1 MTTSPPLRGTAGTAA
16 TPTPHKTIR
25 SFFRETEDDIIDD
38 PPTTNSNNT
47 QNENTPTQPI
57 PKTIGNNEKNQTNIH
72 RPLQA
77 GEATHTPILQHGYN
91 PLNVSPVP
99 VNSHKSIGPTTP
111 NTLHKRKL
119 HQVTPTI
126 MAPLSNQTTTNFLK
140 VCNAYN
146 ALNGQSTDGKLTIE
160 KLEMILVCLKNVG
173 EYHYIDLTIDT
184 PDIPEQQRQT
194 VTVNR
199 EVKNEP
205 TPNQRSGATKPRAL
219 FGNNNPEQAHT
230 NEAIAAKDPTR
241 STTEQP
247 STRSDAQEEQ
257 EYADALENSLGDG
270 TKVTPGNDNSTSG
283 TKKRDR
289 DTHGP
294 NRNSYQ
300 LTLGNIPQPI
310 TACYP
315 RYTECKSVTDQV
327 MTGWVK
333 SKYPLFNKEISL
345 HCTADDNKRTA
356 LNLMAA
362 LVGKTFPNNS
372 IKVLLE
378 VNATNTDQLPL
389 IDLFQLA
396 GLDEV
401 VLAQDYC
408 QLQLSLQHDRTICGL
423 LQGSNSNAFDGV
435 PTAHAILCAFRA
447 KATGAPRFMYRYVVF
462 IPLLNAI
469 LTPRGINEVPNRRPN
484 IHCWVLGTAAHK
496 ALEQQESTTIDTI
509 IGGKIFPGND
519 KVKAL
524 KLMSAVIVQDLLHK

>member
-25 SFFRETEDDIIDD
+25 SFFRETEDDIMDD

-47 QNENTPTQPI
+47 QNETTPTQPL
-57 PKTIGNNEKNQTNIH
+57 PQTSENNEKNQTNIH

-77 GEATHTPILQHGYN
+77 GEATHTQILQHGYN

-99 VNSHKSIGPTTP
+99 VNSHKSIFPTTP

-126 MAPLSNQTTTNFLK
+126 MAPRPTKTTTNFLK
-140 VCNAYN
+140 VCTAYN
-146 ALNGQSTDGKLTIE
+146 AINGRSTDGKLTIE
-160 KLEMILVCLKNVG
+160 KLEMIIICLKSVG
-173 EYHYIDLTIDT
+173 EFHHIDLTIDT
-184 PDIPEQQRQT
+184 PVIPEQQGQT
-194 VTVNR
+194 VTGTR
-199 EVKNEP
+199 EVKDEP
-205 TPNQRSGATKPRAL
+205 TPNQRSGTSTPREL
-219 FGNNNPEQAHT
+219 FGNNNQEQAHT
-230 NEAIAAKDPTR
+230 DQAIAAMDPAR

-247 STRSDAQEEQ
+247 STRSDIQEQ
-257 EYADALENSLGDG
+257 QKDTDALQNSLVDR
-270 TKVTPGNDNSTSG
+270 TTVTPGDDKNTSG
-283 TKKRDR
+283 TKRDR
-289 DTHGP
+289 DKSYR
-294 NRNSYQ
+294 RNWNQ
-300 LTLGNIPQPI
+300 TTIGDIAPPP

-315 RYTECKSVTDQV
+315 RHNECRSVTDAV

-333 SKYPLFNKEISL
+333 SKYPLFNREISL
-345 HCTADDNKRTA
+345 HCTADENKRTA

-362 LVGKTFPNNS
+362 LVGKTFPDNS

-378 VNATNTDQLPL
+378 VNETNTDQLPL

-469 LTPRGINEVPNRRPN
+469 LTPRGINDIPNRRKD
-484 IHCWVLGTAAHK
+484 IHCWVLGKAAHK
-496 ALEQQESTTIDTI
+496 ALEQQEYTTIDTI
-509 IGGKIFPGND
+509 FGGKIFPGND